1 MSYEID
7 PSYGTGIFR
16 RRIRLWKEG
25 LVLRG
30 ALEDCN
36 HGFTVAITHDG
47 KQITAVSGEPK
58 RIPFNT
64 CDGAL
69 EPLQRLIGCD
79 LGSSALALLTHAGPR
94 ANCTHWL
101 DLAVLT
107 IVHGSRAEAVR
118 QYDIEV
124 NDENSNGDPQCLRV
138 LRNDVLIHEWLSRGG
153 VIASPGPMQGVTLF
167 QGFSAKAAAA
177 FTDADELEAA
187 LVLQKGNF
195 VGQARRFDLKKL
207 VGEGASVDEVM
218 RGVCFTYSAERSH
231 GAFRLPGTLRDFTST
246 PEQLLQFK

>member
-1 MSYEID
+1 MPYD
-7 PSYGTGIFR
+7 ANPAYGSGIFR

-25 LVLRG
+25 RLLRG

-47 KQITAVSGEPK
+47 KKITAVAGGPE

-64 CDGAL
+64 CSGAIK
-69 EPLQRLIGCD
+69 PLQRLVGCD
-79 LGSSALALLTHAGPR
+79 LGLNAQALLTHAGPR

-107 IVHGSRAEAVR
+107 IVHGSRAEPVR
-118 QYDIEV
+118 EYDVEV
-124 NDENSNGDPQCLRV
+124 ADENPNGDPQIVRV
-138 LRNDVLIHEWLSRGG
+138 LRNGVLIHEWLSKDG
-153 VIASPGPMQGVTLF
+153 VIVSPGPMQGVTLF
-167 QGFSAKAAAA
+167 QGFSSRAAAA

-195 VGQARRFDLKKL
+195 VGQARRFDLIKL
-207 VGEGASVDEVM
+207 VGQGASTEEMM
-218 RGVCFTYSAERSH
+218 RGACFTYSAERSE
-231 GAFRLPGTLRDFTST
+231 GAFRLPDSLRDFTST

>member
-1 MSYEID
+1 MPYD
-7 PSYGTGIFR
+7 ANPSYGSGVFR

-25 LVLRG
+25 RLLRG

-47 KQITAVSGEPK
+47 KKVTAVAGEPK

-64 CDGAL
+64 CSGAL

-79 LGSSALALLTHAGPR
+79 LGSNALALLKHAGPR

-101 DLAVLT
+101 DIAVLA
-107 IVHGSRAEAVR
+107 IVHGSRAEPVR
-118 QYDIEV
+118 EYDVEV
-124 NDENSNGDPQCLRV
+124 MDENPDGDPQRVRV
-138 LRNDVLIHEWLSRGG
+138 LRNGVLIHEWLSKDG
-153 VIASPGPMQGVTLF
+153 VIVNAGPMQGVTLF
-167 QGFSAKAAAA
+167 QGFSSRAAAV

-195 VGQARRFDLKKL
+195 VGQARRFDLMKR
-207 VGEGASVDEVM
+207 VGQSANDEGAM
-218 RGVCFTYSAERSH
+218 QGVCFTYSAERSQ
-231 GAFRLPGTLRDFTST
+231 GAFRLPDTLRDFTST

>member
-1 MSYEID
+1 MPYD
-7 PSYGTGIFR
+7 PNPSYGSGIFR

-47 KQITAVSGEPK
+47 KKITAVAGGPE

-64 CDGAL
+64 CGGAL
-69 EPLQRLIGCD
+69 QPLQRLIGCD
-79 LGSSALALLTHAGPR
+79 LDSSALALLTHAGPR

-107 IVHGSRAEAVR
+107 IVHGSRAEPVR
-118 QYDIEV
+118 QYDVEV
-124 NDENSNGDPQCLRV
+124 MDENPDGDPQCVRV
-138 LRNDVLIHEWLSRGG
+138 LRNGVLIHEWLSKDG
-153 VIASPGPMQGVTLF
+153 VIVNAGPMQG
-167 QGFSAKAAAA
+167 FSSRAAAV

-195 VGQARRFDLKKL
+195 VGQARRFDLMKL
-207 VGEGASVDEVM
+207 VGEGASADDTM
-218 RGVCFTYSAERSH
+218 RGACFTYSAERSD